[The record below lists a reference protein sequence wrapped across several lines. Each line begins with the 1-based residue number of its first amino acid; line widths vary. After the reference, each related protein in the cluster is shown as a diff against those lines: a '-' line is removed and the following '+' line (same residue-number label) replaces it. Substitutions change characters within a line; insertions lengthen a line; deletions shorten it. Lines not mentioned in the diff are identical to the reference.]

1 MTTIT
6 FIAGGSKGLGQ
17 ALVQRCQQAG
27 HQVREF
33 SRSGQGAEH
42 ISCDMSQPEQA
53 RSVFAQAFAAAA
65 NETDI
70 KTVNLVVNAATLA
83 PFGELA
89 TYQTHEMDQHLTINI
104 QSTMYLMH
112 SFMQAFQDLDC
123 SKTLTYLS
131 SGAARRAI
139 PGLGIYSASKAF
151 FERFT
156 DTLAEEQKHQ
166 DHPVKCMIINPGVM
180 NTDMQVEIRQQDEA
194 DFPMLPWWQELHEK
208 GQLADPAD
216 IAEVTFR
223 LFTREG
229 ENGGYY
235 SAQEYLNK
243 A

>member
-6 FIAGGSKGLGQ
+6 YIAGGSKGLGQ

-27 HQVREF
+27 HQVSEF
-33 SRSGQGAEH
+33 SRSGHGDAH
-42 ISCDMSQPEQA
+42 ISCDMSQPAQA
-53 RSVFAQAFAAAA
+53 RAVFDQAFAAATNDA
-65 NETDI
+65 RI
-70 KTVNLVVNAATLA
+70 KSLNLVVNAATLA

-89 TYQTHEMDQHLTINI
+89 TYQSHDMDQHLTINI
-104 QSTMYLMH
+104 QSTMHLMH

-123 SKTLTYLS
+123 TKTLTYLS

-156 DTLAEEQKHQ
+156 DTLAEEQNSQK
-166 DHPVKCMIINPGVM
+166 HPVKCMIVNPGVM
-180 NTDMQVEIRQQDEA
+180 NTDMQVEIRQQNEA
-194 DFPMLPWWQELHEK
+194 DFPMLPWWQELYEN

-216 IAEVTFR
+216 IAEITFR
-223 LFTREG
+223 LFTRDG

-235 SAQEYLNK
+235 SAQEYLK
-243 A
+243 